1 MPHMVSEDVP
11 SARLQDQDE
20 HHELRR
26 LRGMQEQGGAPGYG
40 IFYGVFYGISH
51 GIGSLKM
58 MSIWRLREGTGSG
71 VT

>member
-1 MPHMVSEDVP
+1 MVSEDVP
-11 SARLQDQDE
+11 GARLQDQDE

-40 IFYGVFYGISH
+40 IFYGISYGISH

-58 MSIWRLREGTGSG
+58 MSI
-71 VT
+71 